1 MSARVTKLRI
11 EIEDCVTF
19 AARRLDVTKLD
30 RFRLIRAANP
40 EGG

>member
-1 MSARVTKLRI
+1 MSARGTKARAGAY
-11 EIEDCVTF
+11 VTF

-30 RFRLIRAANP
+30 RFRLIRAANS